1 MYKPPIISIKRLV
14 AACAFIVYAA
24 TAQKASSQP
33 NRLEL
38 QDLSAF
44 QNPGKS
50 WQVVGDVTAT
60 LDKENKLNTSGGTG
74 VLVNLPRRKG
84 AGKDVLTTFEHGD
97 VDVEL
102 DYMMA
107 KGSNSGI
114 YLQGRYE
121 LQLEDS
127 WGKTSR
133 SASNN
138 GGIYER
144 WDTSRPKGQE
154 GYQGYAPR
162 QNAGRAPGLWQ
173 HLKISFQAPR
183 FDANGK
189 KIENAK
195 MLRVELNGV
204 PIHENVELFGPT
216 RGAISNEEAANG
228 PLRIQGDHGAVA
240 FKNMVVTHFV
250 KPRLELTDL
259 KYTIYPGRHEKE
271 PFYKDIPPEAEGPS
285 GILTSNLNTEAR
297 QFLLRYTGSL
307 IVKEPGE
314 YTFDL
319 TTPGGAGVVRINNE
333 EVVPMKYWNGTG
345 SVKLPAGK
353 VPVEVVYSKYMD
365 WAQPAMALYVSGPDL
380 RKYLISD
387 KEVGLT
393 DVVDPILVD
402 PQEKPILRSFIDI
415 PGGHRVTHAVSVGSP
430 EELHYTYDMDHG
442 SLVQLWRGGFLDAT
456 PMWHDRGDGSSRA
469 IGSIQHLGKP
479 TLSIARLASEQAAWA
494 TDTTGSAYRQ
504 RGYRLN
510 EKEEPTFM
518 YSVYGANVQD
528 AISLLQNGQGIQRH
542 ISLQNTT
549 NNLYV
554 RLVEG
559 EKIEEMAKGMY
570 LVDGKSY
577 YVRLDD
583 ADGAKPVVRN
593 MAGRQE
599 LIIPVRE
606 KLTYSILF

>member
-1 MYKPPIISIKRLV
+1 MYKAPKISIKRLV
-14 AACAFIVYAA
+14 AACAFIVCAA
-24 TAQKASSQP
+24 TTQEASSQP

-38 QDLSAF
+38 KDLSAF

-50 WQVVGDVTAT
+50 WQVVGDVTAI
-60 LDKENKLNTSGGTG
+60 LDKENKLNTSTGTG

-84 AGKDVLTTFEHGD
+84 AGKDLLTTFEHGD

-162 QNAGRAPGLWQ
+162 QNVGRAPGLWQ

-183 FDANGK
+183 FDANGN

-195 MLRVELNGV
+195 MLLVELNGV

-216 RGAISNEEAANG
+216 RGAISNEEVASG

-259 KYTIYPGRHEKE
+259 KYAIYPGRHEKE

-297 QFLLRYTGSL
+297 QFLLRYTGSI

-319 TTPGGAGVVRINNE
+319 TTPGGAGLVRINNE

-353 VPVEVVYSKYMD
+353 MPIEVVYSKYLD
-365 WAQPAMALYVSGPDL
+365 WAQPEMALYVSGPDL
-380 RKYLISD
+380 RKFLISD
-387 KEVGLT
+387 KEVGLESL
-393 DVVDPILVD
+393 VDPILVD

-415 PGGHRVTHAVSVGSP
+415 QGGHRVTHAVSVGSP

-456 PMWHDRGDGSSRA
+456 PMWHDRGDGSSLA
-469 IGSIQHLGKP
+469 IGSIQHFGKP
-479 TLSIARLASEQAAWA
+479 TLSIAKLASEQAAWA

-518 YSVYGANVQD
+518 YSVYGANVED
-528 AISLLQNGQGIQRH
+528 AISVLQNGKGIQRH
-542 ISLQNTT
+542 ISLQNPT

-559 EKIEEMAKGMY
+559 EKIEEVAKGMY

-583 ADGAKPVVRN
+583 AGGAKPVVRN

-606 KLTYSILF
+606 KLTYSVLF